1 MTRGQPHPSPR
12 KDDAGRTLVSR
23 QVVAYLGHRHVNLVR
38 RLVPA
43 VACDVATR
51 AVLVDLDEAEE
62 ILGGRPH
69 RNPLGPGAAGA
80 GVNR

>member
-1 MTRGQPHPSPR
+1 VTAHPSPR
-12 KDDAGRTLVSR
+12 KDDTGRTLVSR
-23 QVVAYLGHRHVNLVR
+23 HVVAYLGHRHVDHVR
-38 RLVPA
+38 KRVPA

-69 RNPLGPGAAGA
+69 RNRAVMRPL
-80 GVNR
+80 